1 MLINIG
7 SGAPFAN
14 TRGKGESSER
24 PESAV
29 LMPISLN
36 RMILIEGLNWGTST
50 FCLGVNLFGSNSGKS
65 VLKAKVK
72 REHSTHVT
80 ALPIK
85 RFSLRRLPSSCH
97 LSLSPHEVSLI
108 IGVLFQ
114 LIWPA
119 HACANKLSI
128 LLRTRTLALYWS
140 DFSSWLRAED
150 KRY

>member
-36 RMILIEGLNWGTST
+36 RMILIEGLN
-50 FCLGVNLFGSNSGKS
+50 LFGSNSGKS
-65 VLKAKVK
+65 VLKVKVK

-97 LSLSPHEVSLI
+97 LSVSLHMRS
-108 IGVLFQ
+108 
-114 LIWPA
+114 A
-119 HACANKLSI
+119 LS
-128 LLRTRTLALYWS
+128 
-140 DFSSWLRAED
+140 
-150 KRY
+150 